1 MATRLVLLTVS
12 VLMLAWLAVLMRDH
26 RIVDGVSP
34 RLIGDPTVSKAEF
47 ERDVRRLED
56 ARLLNPDPTW
66 QLNRGLALVARS
78 PRRAARDLET
88 LLEREPDNVA
98 ALRVL
103 HEAARRFDRRRAARI
118 RAQIDRV
125 DPLGDP

>member
-1 MATRLVLLTVS
+1 MATRLALLTVS

-26 RIVDGVSP
+26 GIVDGVSP
-34 RLIGDPTVSKAEF
+34 RLIGDPTVSKTEF

-56 ARLLNPDPTW
+56 ARFLNPDPTW
-66 QLNRGLALVARS
+66 QLNRGLALVERD
-78 PRRAARDLET
+78 PRRAARGLEK
-88 LLEREPDNVA
+88 LLEGEPDNVA

-118 RAQIDRV
+118 TAQIERV
-125 DPLGDP
+125 DPLGDL